1 INDGKPLANP
11 NGSRYIDQPCASQ
24 AQADWIGAAA
34 KRGWKRGGM
43 TGYAESPLGYP
54 ANMQPA
60 LAVAA
65 TPDWNVPQAA
75 EAWERFEGRAVKPD
89 YGKAPQW
96 AIIPR

>member
-1 INDGKPLANP
+1 
-11 NGSRYIDQPCASQ
+11 
-24 AQADWIGAAA
+24 
-34 KRGWKRGGM
+34 
-43 TGYAESPLGYP
+43 
-54 ANMQPA
+54 MQPA